1 MKKLSPNNGIFLKFE
16 TLRSRLKDMIYDQ
29 DEAIDEVVDAFIHTA
44 CKPAG
49 SPPKAVFT
57 FLGPPAAGKT
67 YLARSLAKLSD
78 EFEDF
83 RQFDMSQYTAPEDGD
98 RLIGQKHTPDG
109 AADGELTAF
118 LKKHPKS
125 IIVFNNIEK
134 ADNQLQLALLDVLT
148 NKDEDACP
156 DTRETVIIFISV
168 LGIALYQN
176 REFMKNFRENK
187 LRSQSLIID
196 ALSKEKKIVFD
207 AFQNALAPKLLSL
220 MSQNYIVLFN
230 RLSLKSMVRIGSAAL
245 MQLSEH
251 FTETTHI
258 EMIYRPLESIVKLF
272 ILSFA
277 PYINIKRIQQKLPDI
292 LLDKITRFIRE
303 TNTSPQ
309 KVVFKI
315 SDQPKNF
322 LKEND
327 EKSETLA
334 QQMFIRSETLELTW
348 KVSTR
353 KDTVS
358 FTVEHAELKSL
369 SSSKTLLREELPVIR
384 FSNIGFE
391 DIAGNISIKKTLKE
405 IITVLRQPDKV
416 KQFKVDMPKGMLLY
430 GPEGMGKTMLGKAFA
445 KEAGLPY
452 IYASGSEIFD
462 PQYLNQ
468 VYQKAKAFAP
478 GIVFLDEIDM
488 KGIVEGVVTTMPTD
502 QLVMELDAISS
513 APDEFIFT
521 VATAQDK
528 TAVSPEIIAPGRIDL
543 FVEVPEFDMEA
554 RRFFIEKILEKPH
567 DGKIN
572 MDKVVRY
579 ISGMSG
585 YDLERIGKEAS
596 LYAIRKNMDC
606 ITEDLLIEHINN
618 IKYGHKLDTKRIRN
632 FEEEIRRTACHE
644 AAHAVLSYSLLPHI
658 KIEQVTIAPRYETL
672 GFVSYSAEEFANNA
686 TKEEIFNNICVMLA
700 GRTSQIRKF
709 GANGIDSG
717 ASNDLEQATYLAYI
731 AIASLGMDEVVGY
744 VHADI
749 LRQNVSKQMF
759 FRQIEEQ
766 LSKWIKD
773 ASEKTEGLVEKYWDK
788 IEKLAEI
795 LVRQE
800 IVDGAELEK
809 IMKD

>member
-1 MKKLSPNNGIFLKFE
+1 
-16 TLRSRLKDMIYDQ
+16 
-29 DEAIDEVVDAFIHTA
+29 
-44 CKPAG
+44 
-49 SPPKAVFT
+49 
-57 FLGPPAAGKT
+57 
-67 YLARSLAKLSD
+67 
-78 EFEDF
+78 
-83 RQFDMSQYTAPEDGD
+83 
-98 RLIGQKHTPDG
+98 
-109 AADGELTAF
+109 
-118 LKKHPKS
+118 
-125 IIVFNNIEK
+125 
-134 ADNQLQLALLDVLT
+134 
-148 NKDEDACP
+148 
-156 DTRETVIIFISV
+156 
-168 LGIALYQN
+168 
-176 REFMKNFRENK
+176 
-187 LRSQSLIID
+187 
-196 ALSKEKKIVFD
+196 
-207 AFQNALAPKLLSL
+207 
-220 MSQNYIVLFN
+220 
-230 RLSLKSMVRIGSAAL
+230 
-245 MQLSEH
+245 
-251 FTETTHI
+251 
-258 EMIYRPLESIVKLF
+258 
-272 ILSFA
+272 
-277 PYINIKRIQQKLPDI
+277 
-292 LLDKITRFIRE
+292 
-303 TNTSPQ
+303 
-309 KVVFKI
+309 
-315 SDQPKNF
+315 
-322 LKEND
+322 
-327 EKSETLA
+327 
-334 QQMFIRSETLELTW
+334 
-348 KVSTR
+348 
-353 KDTVS
+353 
-358 FTVEHAELKSL
+358 
-369 SSSKTLLREELPVIR
+369 
-384 FSNIGFE
+384 
-391 DIAGNISIKKTLKE
+391 
-405 IITVLRQPDKV
+405 
-416 KQFKVDMPKGMLLY
+416 
-430 GPEGMGKTMLGKAFA
+430 MLGKAFA

-502 QLVMELDAISS
+502 QLVMELEAISS

-700 GRTSQIRKF
+700 GRTAQIRKF

-731 AIASLGMDEVVGY
+731 AIASLGMDDVVGY

-759 FRQIEEQ
+759 YRQIEEQ

-773 ASEKTEGLVEKYWDK
+773 ASEKTEVLVEKYWEK

-809 IMKD
+809 IMKE

>member
-16 TLRSRLKDMIYDQ
+16 TLRSNLKDMIYDQ

-44 CKPAG
+44 CKPAD

-83 RQFDMSQYTAPEDGD
+83 KQFDMSQYTAPEDGD
-98 RLIGQKHTPDG
+98 RLLGQKHTPDG
-109 AADGELTAF
+109 VADGELTAF

-156 DTRETVIIFISV
+156 DTRETVIVFISI

-207 AFQNALAPKLLSL
+207 AFQNAFSPKLLSL

-230 RLSLKSMVRIGSAAL
+230 RLSLKSMVRIGAAAL
-245 MQLSEH
+245 TQLSGH
-251 FTETTHI
+251 FAETTHI

-303 TNTSPQ
+303 TKTSPE
-309 KVVFKI
+309 KVVFRI

-348 KVSTR
+348 KISTR

-384 FSNIGFE
+384 YSNIGFE

-502 QLVMELDAISS
+502 QLVMELEAISS

-700 GRTSQIRKF
+700 GRTAQIRKF

-731 AIASLGMDEVVGY
+731 AIASLGMDDVVGY

-759 FRQIEEQ
+759 YRQIEEQ

-773 ASEKTEGLVEKYWDK
+773 ASEKTEVLVEKYWEK

-809 IMKD
+809 IMKE

>member
-16 TLRSRLKDMIYDQ
+16 TLRSNLKDMIYDQ

-44 CKPAG
+44 CKPAD

-83 RQFDMSQYTAPEDGD
+83 KQFDMSQYTAPEDGD
-98 RLIGQKHTPDG
+98 RLLGQKHTPDG
-109 AADGELTAF
+109 VADGELTAF

-156 DTRETVIIFISV
+156 DTRETVIVFISI

-207 AFQNALAPKLLSL
+207 AFQNAFSPKLLSL

-230 RLSLKSMVRIGSAAL
+230 RLSLKSMVRIGAAAL
-245 MQLSEH
+245 TQLSGH
-251 FTETTHI
+251 FAETTHI

-303 TNTSPQ
+303 TKTSPE
-309 KVVFKI
+309 KVVFRI

-348 KVSTR
+348 KISTR

-384 FSNIGFE
+384 YSNIGFE

-700 GRTSQIRKF
+700 GRTAQIRKF

-731 AIASLGMDEVVGY
+731 AIASLGMDDVVGY

-759 FRQIEEQ
+759 YRQIEEQ
-766 LSKWIKD
+766 LSRWIKD
-773 ASEKTEGLVEKYWDK
+773 AAQKTESLVEKYWEK

-809 IMKD
+809 IMKE

>member
-16 TLRSRLKDMIYDQ
+16 TLRSNLKAMIYDQ

-44 CKPAG
+44 CKPAD

-83 RQFDMSQYTAPEDGD
+83 KQFDMSQYTAPEDGD
-98 RLIGQKHTPDG
+98 RLLGQKHTPDG
-109 AADGELTAF
+109 VADGELTAF

-207 AFQNALAPKLLSL
+207 AFQNAFSPKLLSL

-230 RLSLKSMVRIGSAAL
+230 RLSLKSMVRIGAAAL
-245 MQLSEH
+245 IQLSEH
-251 FTETTHI
+251 FAETTNI

-303 TNTSPQ
+303 TKTSPE
-309 KVVFKI
+309 KVVFRI

-334 QQMFIRSETLELTW
+334 QQMFIRNETLELTW
-348 KVSTR
+348 KISTR
-353 KDTVS
+353 KDTVT
-358 FTVEHAELKSL
+358 FTVGHAEFQSL

-384 FSNIGFE
+384 YSNIGFE

-567 DGKIN
+567 DGNIN

-700 GRTSQIRKF
+700 GRTAQIRKF
-709 GANGIDSG
+709 GESGIDSG

-731 AIASLGMDEVVGY
+731 AIASLGMDEVMGY

-773 ASEKTEGLVEKYWDK
+773 ASEKTEVLVEKYWDK

-809 IMKD
+809 IMKE

>member
-16 TLRSRLKDMIYDQ
+16 TLRSNLKDMIYDQ

-44 CKPAG
+44 CKPAD

-83 RQFDMSQYTAPEDGD
+83 KQFDMSQYTAPEDGD
-98 RLIGQKHTPDG
+98 RLLGQKHTPDG
-109 AADGELTAF
+109 VADGELTAF

-156 DTRETVIIFISV
+156 DTRETVIVFISI

-207 AFQNALAPKLLSL
+207 AFQNAFSPKLLSL

-230 RLSLKSMVRIGSAAL
+230 RLSLKSMVRIGAAAL
-245 MQLSEH
+245 TQLSGH
-251 FTETTHI
+251 FAETTHI

-303 TNTSPQ
+303 TKTSPE
-309 KVVFKI
+309 KVVFRI

-348 KVSTR
+348 KISTR

-384 FSNIGFE
+384 YSNIGFE

-468 VYQKAKAFAP
+468 VYQKAKA
-478 GIVFLDEIDM
+478 
-488 KGIVEGVVTTMPTD
+488 
-502 QLVMELDAISS
+502 
-513 APDEFIFT
+513 
-521 VATAQDK
+521 
-528 TAVSPEIIAPGRIDL
+528 
-543 FVEVPEFDMEA
+543 
-554 RRFFIEKILEKPH
+554 
-567 DGKIN
+567 
-572 MDKVVRY
+572 
-579 ISGMSG
+579 
-585 YDLERIGKEAS
+585 
-596 LYAIRKNMDC
+596 
-606 ITEDLLIEHINN
+606 
-618 IKYGHKLDTKRIRN
+618 
-632 FEEEIRRTACHE
+632 
-644 AAHAVLSYSLLPHI
+644 
-658 KIEQVTIAPRYETL
+658 
-672 GFVSYSAEEFANNA
+672 
-686 TKEEIFNNICVMLA
+686 
-700 GRTSQIRKF
+700 
-709 GANGIDSG
+709 
-717 ASNDLEQATYLAYI
+717 
-731 AIASLGMDEVVGY
+731 
-744 VHADI
+744 
-749 LRQNVSKQMF
+749 
-759 FRQIEEQ
+759 
-766 LSKWIKD
+766 
-773 ASEKTEGLVEKYWDK
+773 
-788 IEKLAEI
+788 
-795 LVRQE
+795 
-800 IVDGAELEK
+800 
-809 IMKD
+809 